1 MCCRAHETR
10 KRHQKERFRDFKLDS
25 QQYSTSR
32 IHSSRTNLSK
42 PVMWKPTH
50 SSTKLSTT
58 SKTSLGNDLP
68 STTLRHWHSCY
79 SDYFLTLDWTR
90 LQSIFNFWNRS
101 TVSLAHTKSPVRKF
115 SNPNSK
121 NAICFCSC
129 AALIVMIVAL
139 MEWRSC
145 ASNGTKGTPAKKK
158 RPKKTNRPNDQQT
171 KNNLVIPWKVKVKL
185 WVNAGSQSFSSNK

>member
-1 MCCRAHETR
+1 MKQEKGTR
-10 KRHQKERFRDFKLDS
+10 KNAFETSSWITNSIQRPEYTALGRIWANLWCGNQHTLPRNCPPLQKPASEMIF
-25 QQYSTSR
+25 
-32 IHSSRTNLSK
+32 H
-42 PVMWKPTH
+42 P
-50 SSTKLSTT
+50 
-58 SKTSLGNDLP
+58 
-68 STTLRHWHSCY
+68 RHWHSCY

-101 TVSLAHTKSPVRKF
+101 TVSLAQ
-115 SNPNSK
+115 
-121 NAICFCSC
+121 ICFCSC